1 MAIIDSNVLIQLDT
15 EFKQSKPITT
25 MKELF
30 SALYEAGEFWRAE
43 NKEIK
48 EITRGDRKGET
59 EEKVPVPAIED
70 VAKALRKYCHFTFI
84 GIGRTTDKSPLYVF
98 DYDTGLYSDSADLF
112 NQLCHT
118 FDTRVHPKTWDSIKK
133 VVRLKTKM
141 RPTFSDPTLI
151 PVNNGVVNLETKKL
165 MPFSPDYVITAKIS
179 TDYQVNPVKP
189 LFDSKFD
196 FDNWLSEIAC
206 HDDEVI
212 TLLWQIMNE
221 AINPNHTRG
230 KMAIL
235 YGEGNNGKGTFQSLL
250 INLIGLSN
258 VSALKPDQF
267 MEKFKLSSLIGKV
280 CNIGDDI
287 SSKYLDE
294 VSDLMSIVTGDT
306 ITIEEKHLPSYEVSL
321 KLFCLFSGNALPNA
335 RNKSQGWYRRLCIV
349 PFNADFNGSK
359 EVPEIKNIYLKDRQL
374 LEWVLW
380 KIINIEPFE
389 KFIEPSVVTKTLD
402 NYKKDNDFVLSW
414 VIDVYLPEE
423 WNEFPK
429 FPLFLAREKMED
441 YLRDNGIDNPNLYGF
456 GGKLVGHLNQLADGD
471 FELKQGRLNVTEVN
485 YFEGHFNTEKLKK
498 SVPLILNHKYV

>member
-1 MAIIDSNVLIQLDT
+1 MEQVSTIS
-15 EFKQSKPITT
+15 EPKS

-30 SALYEAGEFWRAE
+30 SALYEAGELWREE

-48 EITRGDRKGET
+48 EITRGDRKGEI
-59 EEKVPVPAIED
+59 EEKIPVPAIED

-118 FDTRVHPKTWDSIKK
+118 FDTRVHPKTWDSIKR
-133 VVRLKTKM
+133 VVRLKPKM

-189 LFDSKFD
+189 LFDGKFD

-206 HDDEVI
+206 HDNEVI

-235 YGEGNNGKGTFQSLL
+235 YGEGNNGKGTFQGLL

-359 EVPEIKNIYLKDRQL
+359 EIPEIKNIYLKDRQL

-389 KFIEPSVVTKTLD
+389 KFIEPAVVTKTLD

-414 VIDVYLPEE
+414 VVDVYIPSR
-423 WNEFPK
+423 WNEFSK
-429 FPLFLAREKMED
+429 FPLFLAKEKLEE
-441 YLRDNGIDNPNLYGF
+441 YLRDSGIDHANMYGF
-456 GGKLVGHLNQLADGD
+456 GNRLISHLSSMDEAT
-471 FELKQGRLNVTEVN
+471 FTLKVGRLNAEEVAV
-485 YFEGHFNTEKLKK
+485 FDDVFNKDRLKK
-498 SVPLILNHKYV
+498 SQRLIIRE

>member
-30 SALYEAGEFWRAE
+30 SALYEAGELWRAE

-59 EEKVPVPAIED
+59 EEKIPVPTIED
-70 VAKALRKYCHFTFI
+70 VAKALRQYCHFTFI

-151 PVNNGVVNLETKKL
+151 PVNNGVVNLETKEL
-165 MPFSPDYVITAKIS
+165 MPFSPNYVITAKIS

-359 EVPEIKNIYLKDRQL
+359 EIPEIKNIYLKDRQL

-414 VIDVYLPEE
+414 VIDVYLPSKWDEYA
-423 WNEFPK
+423 K
-429 FPLFLAREKMED
+429 FPLFLAKEKMEE
-441 YLRDNGIDNPNLYGF
+441 YLKDSGIEHANMYGF
-456 GGKLVGHLNQLADGD
+456 GNRLVSHLTSMNDAT
-471 FELKQGRLNVTEVN
+471 FTLKVGRLNSEEVAIFDD
-485 YFEGHFNTEKLKK
+485 YFNKDRLKK
-498 SVPLILNHKYV
+498 SQRLIIRE

>member
-1 MAIIDSNVLIQLDT
+1 MEQVSTIS
-15 EFKQSKPITT
+15 EPKS

-30 SALYEAGEFWRAE
+30 SALYEAGELWREE

-48 EITRGDRKGET
+48 EITRGDRKGEI
-59 EEKVPVPAIED
+59 EEKIPVPTIED

-98 DYDTGLYSDSADLF
+98 NYDTGLYSDSADLF

-189 LFDSKFD
+189 LFDGKFD

-206 HDDEVI
+206 HDNEVT

-235 YGEGNNGKGTFQSLL
+235 YGEGNNGKGTFQGLL

-335 RNKSQGWYRRLCIV
+335 RNKSKGWYRRLCIV

-359 EVPEIKNIYLKDRQL
+359 EIPEIKNIYLKDRQL

-389 KFIEPSVVTKTLD
+389 KFIEPAVVTKTLD

-414 VIDVYLPEE
+414 VVDVYIPSR
-423 WNEFPK
+423 WNEFSK
-429 FPLFLAREKMED
+429 FPLFLAKEKLEE
-441 YLRDNGIDNPNLYGF
+441 YLRDSGIDHANMYGF
-456 GGKLVGHLNQLADGD
+456 GNRLISHLSSMDEAT
-471 FELKQGRLNVTEVN
+471 FTLKVGRLNAEEVAV
-485 YFEGHFNTEKLKK
+485 FDDVFNKDRLKK
-498 SVPLILNHKYV
+498 SQRLIIRE

>member
-1 MAIIDSNVLIQLDT
+1 MEQVSTIS
-15 EFKQSKPITT
+15 EPKS

-30 SALYEAGEFWRAE
+30 SALYEAGELWREE

-48 EITRGDRKGET
+48 EITRGDRKGEI
-59 EEKVPVPAIED
+59 EEKIPVPAIED

-118 FDTRVHPKTWDSIKK
+118 FDTRVHPKTWDSIKR

-165 MPFSPDYVITAKIS
+165 MPFSPNYVITAKIS

-189 LFDSKFD
+189 LFDGKFD

-206 HDDEVI
+206 HDNEVI

-235 YGEGNNGKGTFQSLL
+235 YGEGNNGKGTFQGLL

-359 EVPEIKNIYLKDRQL
+359 EIPEIKNIYLKDRQL

-389 KFIEPSVVTKTLD
+389 KFIEPAVVTKTLD

-414 VIDVYLPEE
+414 VVDVYIPSR
-423 WNEFPK
+423 WNEFSK
-429 FPLFLAREKMED
+429 FPLFLAKEKLEE
-441 YLRDNGIDNPNLYGF
+441 YLRDSGIDHANMYGF
-456 GGKLVGHLNQLADGD
+456 GNRLISHLSSMDEAT
-471 FELKQGRLNVTEVN
+471 FTLKVGRLNAEEVAV
-485 YFEGHFNTEKLKK
+485 FDDVFNKDRLKK
-498 SVPLILNHKYV
+498 SQRLIIRE

>member
-1 MAIIDSNVLIQLDT
+1 MARNIELEQLQAEMEQVST
-15 EFKQSKPITT
+15 ISEPKS

-30 SALYEAGEFWRAE
+30 SALYEAGELWREE

-59 EEKVPVPAIED
+59 EEKIPVPTIED

-98 DYDTGLYSDSADLF
+98 NYDTGLYSDSADLF

-165 MPFSPDYVITAKIS
+165 MPFSPDYAITAKIS

-189 LFDSKFD
+189 LFDGKFD

-206 HDDEVI
+206 HDNEVI

-235 YGEGNNGKGTFQSLL
+235 YGEGNNGKGTFQGLL

-359 EVPEIKNIYLKDRQL
+359 EIPEIKNIYLKDRQL

-389 KFIEPSVVTKTLD
+389 KFIEPALVRKTLD

-414 VIDVYLPEE
+414 VVDVYIPSR
-423 WNEFPK
+423 WNEFSK
-429 FPLFLAREKMED
+429 FPLFLAKEKLEE
-441 YLRDNGIDNPNLYGF
+441 YLRDSGIDHANMYGF
-456 GGKLVGHLNQLADGD
+456 GNRLISHLSSMDEAT
-471 FELKQGRLNVTEVN
+471 FTLKVGRLNAEEVAV
-485 YFEGHFNTEKLKK
+485 FDDVFNKDRLKK
-498 SVPLILNHKYV
+498 SQRLIIRE

>member
-1 MAIIDSNVLIQLDT
+1 MEQVSTIS
-15 EFKQSKPITT
+15 EPKS

-30 SALYEAGEFWRAE
+30 SVLYEAGELWREE

-48 EITRGDRKGET
+48 EITRGDRKGEI
-59 EEKVPVPAIED
+59 EEKIPVPAIED

-112 NQLCHT
+112 NQLCYT

-189 LFDSKFD
+189 LFDGKFD

-206 HDDEVI
+206 HDNEVI

-235 YGEGNNGKGTFQSLL
+235 YGEGNNGKGTFQGLL

-359 EVPEIKNIYLKDRQL
+359 EIPEIKNIYLKDRQL

-389 KFIEPSVVTKTLD
+389 KFIEPAVVTKTLD

-414 VIDVYLPEE
+414 VVDVYIPSR
-423 WNEFPK
+423 WNEFSK
-429 FPLFLAREKMED
+429 FPLFLAKEKLEE
-441 YLRDNGIDNPNLYGF
+441 YLRDSGIDHANMYGF
-456 GGKLVGHLNQLADGD
+456 GNRLISHLSSMDEAT
-471 FELKQGRLNVTEVN
+471 FTLKVGRLNAEEVAV
-485 YFEGHFNTEKLKK
+485 FDDVFNKDRLKK
-498 SVPLILNHKYV
+498 SQRLIIRE

>member
-1 MAIIDSNVLIQLDT
+1 
-15 EFKQSKPITT
+15 
-25 MKELF
+25 
-30 SALYEAGEFWRAE
+30 
-43 NKEIK
+43 
-48 EITRGDRKGET
+48 
-59 EEKVPVPAIED
+59 
-70 VAKALRKYCHFTFI
+70 
-84 GIGRTTDKSPLYVF
+84 
-98 DYDTGLYSDSADLF
+98 
-112 NQLCHT
+112 
-118 FDTRVHPKTWDSIKK
+118 
-133 VVRLKTKM
+133 M

-151 PVNNGVVNLETKKL
+151 PVNNGVVNLETKEL

-189 LFDSKFD
+189 LFDGKFD

-206 HDDEVI
+206 HDNEVI

-235 YGEGNNGKGTFQSLL
+235 YGEGNNGKGTFQGLL

-359 EVPEIKNIYLKDRQL
+359 EIPEIKNIYLKDRQL

-389 KFIEPSVVTKTLD
+389 KFIEPAVVTKTLD

-414 VIDVYLPEE
+414 VVDVYIPSR
-423 WNEFPK
+423 WNEFSK
-429 FPLFLAREKMED
+429 FPLFLAKEKLEE
-441 YLRDNGIDNPNLYGF
+441 YLRDSGIDHANMYGF
-456 GGKLVGHLNQLADGD
+456 GNRLISHLSSMDEAT
-471 FELKQGRLNVTEVN
+471 FTLKVGRLNAEEVAV
-485 YFEGHFNTEKLKK
+485 FDDVFNKDRLKK
-498 SVPLILNHKYV
+498 SQRLIIRE

>member
-1 MAIIDSNVLIQLDT
+1 MEQVSTIS
-15 EFKQSKPITT
+15 EPKS

-30 SALYEAGEFWRAE
+30 SALYEAGELWREE

-48 EITRGDRKGET
+48 EITRGDRKGEI
-59 EEKVPVPAIED
+59 EEKIPVPAIED

-118 FDTRVHPKTWDSIKK
+118 FDTRVHPKTWDSIKR

-165 MPFSPDYVITAKIS
+165 MPFSPNYVITAKIS

-189 LFDSKFD
+189 LFDGKFD

-206 HDDEVI
+206 HDNEVI

-235 YGEGNNGKGTFQSLL
+235 YGEGNNGKGTFQGLL

-267 MEKFKLSSLIGKV
+267 VEKFKLSSLIGKV

-359 EVPEIKNIYLKDRQL
+359 EIPEIKNIYLKDRQL

-389 KFIEPSVVTKTLD
+389 KFIEPAVVTKTLD

-414 VIDVYLPEE
+414 VVDVYIPSR
-423 WNEFPK
+423 WNEFSK
-429 FPLFLAREKMED
+429 FPLFLAKEKLEE
-441 YLRDNGIDNPNLYGF
+441 YLRDSGIDHANMYGF
-456 GGKLVGHLNQLADGD
+456 GNRLISHLSSMDEAT
-471 FELKQGRLNVTEVN
+471 FTLKVGRLNAEEVAV
-485 YFEGHFNTEKLKK
+485 FDDVFNKDRLKK
-498 SVPLILNHKYV
+498 SQRLIIRE

>member
-1 MAIIDSNVLIQLDT
+1 MEQVSTIS
-15 EFKQSKPITT
+15 EPKS

-30 SALYEAGEFWRAE
+30 SALYEAGELWREE

-48 EITRGDRKGET
+48 EITRGDRKGEI
-59 EEKVPVPAIED
+59 EEKIPVPAIED

-179 TDYQVNPVKP
+179 TDYQVDPVKP
-189 LFDSKFD
+189 LFDGKFD

-206 HDDEVI
+206 HDNEVI

-235 YGEGNNGKGTFQSLL
+235 YGEGNNGKGTFQGLL

-359 EVPEIKNIYLKDRQL
+359 EIPEIKNIYLKDRQL

-389 KFIEPSVVTKTLD
+389 KFIEPAVVTKTLD

-414 VIDVYLPEE
+414 VVDVYIPSR
-423 WNEFPK
+423 WNEFSK
-429 FPLFLAREKMED
+429 FPLFLAKEKLEE
-441 YLRDNGIDNPNLYGF
+441 YLRDSGIDHANMYGF
-456 GGKLVGHLNQLADGD
+456 GNRLISHLSSMDEAT
-471 FELKQGRLNVTEVN
+471 FTLKVGRLNAEEVAV
-485 YFEGHFNTEKLKK
+485 FDDVFNKDRLKK
-498 SVPLILNHKYV
+498 SQRLIIRE

>member
-1 MAIIDSNVLIQLDT
+1 MARNIELEQLQAEMEQVST
-15 EFKQSKPITT
+15 ISEPKS

-30 SALYEAGEFWRAE
+30 SALYEAGELWREE

-48 EITRGDRKGET
+48 EITRGDRKGEI
-59 EEKVPVPAIED
+59 EEKIPVPTIED
-70 VAKALRKYCHFTFI
+70 VAKVLRKYCHFTFI

-98 DYDTGLYSDSADLF
+98 NYDTGLYSDSADLF

-189 LFDSKFD
+189 LFDGKFD

-235 YGEGNNGKGTFQSLL
+235 YGEGNNGKGTFQGLL

-321 KLFCLFSGNALPNA
+321 KLFCLFSGNVLPNA

-359 EVPEIKNIYLKDRQL
+359 EIPEIKNIYLKDRQL

-389 KFIEPSVVTKTLD
+389 KFIEPAVVTKTLD

-414 VIDVYLPEE
+414 VVDVYIPSR
-423 WNEFPK
+423 WNEFSK
-429 FPLFLAREKMED
+429 FPLFLAKEKLEE
-441 YLRDNGIDNPNLYGF
+441 YLRDSGIDHANMYGF
-456 GGKLVGHLNQLADGD
+456 GNRLISHLSSMDEAT
-471 FELKQGRLNVTEVN
+471 FTLKVGRLNAEEVAV
-485 YFEGHFNTEKLKK
+485 FDDVFNKDRLKK
-498 SVPLILNHKYV
+498 SQRLIIRE

>member
-1 MAIIDSNVLIQLDT
+1 MEQVSTIS
-15 EFKQSKPITT
+15 EPKS

-30 SALYEAGEFWRAE
+30 SALYEAGELWREE

-59 EEKVPVPAIED
+59 EEKIPVPTIED

-98 DYDTGLYSDSADLF
+98 NYDTGLYSDSADLF

-165 MPFSPDYVITAKIS
+165 MPFSPDYAITAKIS

-189 LFDSKFD
+189 LFDGKFD

-206 HDDEVI
+206 HDNEVT

-235 YGEGNNGKGTFQSLL
+235 YGEGNNGKGTFQGLL

-335 RNKSQGWYRRLCIV
+335 RNKSKGWYRRLCIV

-359 EVPEIKNIYLKDRQL
+359 EIPEIKNIYLKDRQL

-389 KFIEPSVVTKTLD
+389 KFIEPAVVTKTLD

-414 VIDVYLPEE
+414 VVDVYIPSR
-423 WNEFPK
+423 WNEFSK
-429 FPLFLAREKMED
+429 FPLFLAKEKLEE
-441 YLRDNGIDNPNLYGF
+441 YLRDSGIDHANMYGF
-456 GGKLVGHLNQLADGD
+456 GNRLISHLSSMDEAT
-471 FELKQGRLNVTEVN
+471 FTLKVGRLNAEEVAV
-485 YFEGHFNTEKLKK
+485 FDDVFNKDRLKK
-498 SVPLILNHKYV
+498 SQRLIIRE

>member
-189 LFDSKFD
+189 LFDGKFD

-359 EVPEIKNIYLKDRQL
+359 EIPEIKNIYLKDRQL

-380 KIINIEPFE
+380 KIINIKPFE

-414 VIDVYLPEE
+414 VIDVYLPSKWDEYA
-423 WNEFPK
+423 K
-429 FPLFLAREKMED
+429 FPLFLAKEKMEE
-441 YLRDNGIDNPNLYGF
+441 YLKDSGIEHANMYGF
-456 GGKLVGHLNQLADGD
+456 GNRLVSHLTSMNDAT
-471 FELKQGRLNVTEVN
+471 FTLKVGRLNSEEVAIFDD
-485 YFEGHFNTEKLKK
+485 YFNKDRLKK
-498 SVPLILNHKYV
+498 SQRLIIRE

>member
-151 PVNNGVVNLETKKL
+151 PVNNGVVNLETKEL

-189 LFDSKFD
+189 LFDGKFD

-359 EVPEIKNIYLKDRQL
+359 EIPEIKNIYLKDRQL

-414 VIDVYLPEE
+414 VIDVYLPSKWDEYA
-423 WNEFPK
+423 K
-429 FPLFLAREKMED
+429 FPLFLAKEKMEE
-441 YLRDNGIDNPNLYGF
+441 YLKDSGIEHANMYGF
-456 GGKLVGHLNQLADGD
+456 GNRLVSHLTSMNDAT
-471 FELKQGRLNVTEVN
+471 FTLKVGRLNSEEVAIFDD
-485 YFEGHFNTEKLKK
+485 YFNKDRLKK
-498 SVPLILNHKYV
+498 SQRLIIRE

>member
-59 EEKVPVPAIED
+59 EEKIPVPTFED

-189 LFDSKFD
+189 LFDGKFD

-235 YGEGNNGKGTFQSLL
+235 YGEGNNGKGIFQSLL

-359 EVPEIKNIYLKDRQL
+359 EIPEIKNIYLKDRQL

-414 VIDVYLPEE
+414 VIDVYLPSKWDEYA
-423 WNEFPK
+423 K
-429 FPLFLAREKMED
+429 FPLFLAKEKMEE
-441 YLRDNGIDNPNLYGF
+441 YLKDSGIEHANMYGF
-456 GGKLVGHLNQLADGD
+456 GNRLVSHLTSMNDAT
-471 FELKQGRLNVTEVN
+471 FTLKVGRLNSEEVAIFDD
-485 YFEGHFNTEKLKK
+485 YFNKDRLKK
-498 SVPLILNHKYV
+498 SQRLIIRE

>member
-1 MAIIDSNVLIQLDT
+1 MEQVSTIS
-15 EFKQSKPITT
+15 EPKS

-30 SALYEAGEFWRAE
+30 SALYEAGELWREE

-59 EEKVPVPAIED
+59 EEKIPVPAIED

-179 TDYQVNPVKP
+179 TDYQVDPVKP
-189 LFDSKFD
+189 LFDGKFD

-206 HDDEVI
+206 HDNEVI

-235 YGEGNNGKGTFQSLL
+235 YGEGNNGKGTFQGLL

-359 EVPEIKNIYLKDRQL
+359 EIPEIKNIYLKDRQL

-389 KFIEPSVVTKTLD
+389 KFIEPAVVTKTLD

-414 VIDVYLPEE
+414 VVDVYIPSR
-423 WNEFPK
+423 WNKFSK
-429 FPLFLAREKMED
+429 FPIFLAKEKLEE
-441 YLRDNGIDNPNLYGF
+441 YLRDSGIDHANMYGF
-456 GGKLVGHLNQLADGD
+456 GNRLISHLSSMDEAT
-471 FELKQGRLNVTEVN
+471 FTLKVGRLNAEEVAV
-485 YFEGHFNTEKLKK
+485 FDDVFNKDRLKK
-498 SVPLILNHKYV
+498 SQRLIIRE

>member
-59 EEKVPVPAIED
+59 EEKIPVPTFED

-189 LFDSKFD
+189 LFDGKFD

-359 EVPEIKNIYLKDRQL
+359 EIPEIKNIYLKDRQL

-414 VIDVYLPEE
+414 VIDVYLPSKWDEYA
-423 WNEFPK
+423 K
-429 FPLFLAREKMED
+429 FPLFLAKEKMEE
-441 YLRDNGIDNPNLYGF
+441 YLKDSGIEHANMYGF
-456 GGKLVGHLNQLADGD
+456 GNRLVSHLTSMNDAT
-471 FELKQGRLNVTEVN
+471 FTLKVGRLNSEEVAIFDD
-485 YFEGHFNTEKLKK
+485 YFNKDRLKK
-498 SVPLILNHKYV
+498 SQRLIIRE

>member
-1 MAIIDSNVLIQLDT
+1 MEQASTIS
-15 EFKQSKPITT
+15 EPKS

-30 SALYEAGEFWRAE
+30 SALYEAGELWREE

-48 EITRGDRKGET
+48 EITRGDRKGEI
-59 EEKVPVPAIED
+59 EEKIPVPTIED
-70 VAKALRKYCHFTFI
+70 VAKVLRKYCHFTFI

-98 DYDTGLYSDSADLF
+98 NYDTGLYSDSADLF

-189 LFDSKFD
+189 LFDGKFD

-206 HDDEVI
+206 HDNEVI

-235 YGEGNNGKGTFQSLL
+235 YGEGNNGKGTFQGLL

-321 KLFCLFSGNALPNA
+321 KLFCLFSGNVLPNA

-359 EVPEIKNIYLKDRQL
+359 EIPEIKNIYLKDRQL

-389 KFIEPSVVTKTLD
+389 KFIEPAVVTKTLD

-414 VIDVYLPEE
+414 VVDVYIPSR
-423 WNEFPK
+423 WNEFSK
-429 FPLFLAREKMED
+429 FPLFLAKEKLEE
-441 YLRDNGIDNPNLYGF
+441 YLRDSGIDHANMYGF
-456 GGKLVGHLNQLADGD
+456 GNRLISHLSSMDEAT
-471 FELKQGRLNVTEVN
+471 FTLKVGRLNAEEVAV
-485 YFEGHFNTEKLKK
+485 FDDVFNKDRLKK
-498 SVPLILNHKYV
+498 SQRLIIRE

>member
-1 MAIIDSNVLIQLDT
+1 MEQVSTIS
-15 EFKQSKPITT
+15 EPKS

-30 SALYEAGEFWRAE
+30 SALYEAGELWREE

-48 EITRGDRKGET
+48 EITRGDRKGEI
-59 EEKVPVPAIED
+59 EEKIPVPAIED

-98 DYDTGLYSDSADLF
+98 NYDTGLYSDSADLF

-189 LFDSKFD
+189 LFDGKFD

-206 HDDEVI
+206 HDNEVI

-235 YGEGNNGKGTFQSLL
+235 YGEGNNGKGTFQGLL

-359 EVPEIKNIYLKDRQL
+359 EIPEIKNIYLKDRQL

-389 KFIEPSVVTKTLD
+389 KFIEPAVVTKTLD

-414 VIDVYLPEE
+414 VVDVYIPSR
-423 WNEFPK
+423 WNEFSK
-429 FPLFLAREKMED
+429 FPLFLAKEKLEE
-441 YLRDNGIDNPNLYGF
+441 YLRDSGIDHANMYGF
-456 GGKLVGHLNQLADGD
+456 GNRLISHLSSMDEAT
-471 FELKQGRLNVTEVN
+471 FTLKVGRLNAEEVAV
-485 YFEGHFNTEKLKK
+485 FDDVFNKDRLKK
-498 SVPLILNHKYV
+498 SQRLIIRE

>member
-30 SALYEAGEFWRAE
+30 SALYEAGELWRAE

-59 EEKVPVPAIED
+59 EEKIPVPTIED
-70 VAKALRKYCHFTFI
+70 VAKALRQYCHFTFI

-151 PVNNGVVNLETKKL
+151 PVNNGVVNLETKEL

-189 LFDSKFD
+189 LFDGKFD

-359 EVPEIKNIYLKDRQL
+359 EIPEIKNIYLKDRQL

-414 VIDVYLPEE
+414 VIDVYLPSKWDEYA
-423 WNEFPK
+423 K
-429 FPLFLAREKMED
+429 FPLFLAKEKMEE
-441 YLRDNGIDNPNLYGF
+441 YLKDSGIEHANMYGF
-456 GGKLVGHLNQLADGD
+456 GNRLVSHLTSMNDAT
-471 FELKQGRLNVTEVN
+471 FTLKVGRLNSEEVAIFDD
-485 YFEGHFNTEKLKK
+485 YFNKDRLKK
-498 SVPLILNHKYV
+498 SQRLIIRE

>member
-1 MAIIDSNVLIQLDT
+1 MEQVSTIS
-15 EFKQSKPITT
+15 EPKS

-30 SALYEAGEFWRAE
+30 SALYEAGELWREE

-48 EITRGDRKGET
+48 EITRGDRKGEI
-59 EEKVPVPAIED
+59 EEKIPVPAIED

-118 FDTRVHPKTWDSIKK
+118 FDTRVHPKTWDSIKR

-189 LFDSKFD
+189 LFDGKFD

-206 HDDEVI
+206 HDNEVI

-235 YGEGNNGKGTFQSLL
+235 YGEGNNGKGTFQGLL
-250 INLIGLSN
+250 IKLIGLSS

-359 EVPEIKNIYLKDRQL
+359 EIPEIKNIYLKDRQL

-389 KFIEPSVVTKTLD
+389 KFIEPAVVTKTLD

-414 VIDVYLPEE
+414 VVDVYIPSR
-423 WNEFPK
+423 WNEFSK
-429 FPLFLAREKMED
+429 FPLFLAKEKLEE
-441 YLRDNGIDNPNLYGF
+441 YLRDSGIDHANMYGF
-456 GGKLVGHLNQLADGD
+456 GNRLISHLSSMDEAT
-471 FELKQGRLNVTEVN
+471 FTLKVGRLNAEEVAV
-485 YFEGHFNTEKLKK
+485 FDDVFNKDRLKK
-498 SVPLILNHKYV
+498 SQRLIIRE

>member
-59 EEKVPVPAIED
+59 EEKIPVPTFED

-359 EVPEIKNIYLKDRQL
+359 EIPEIKNIYLKDRQL

-414 VIDVYLPEE
+414 VIDVYLPSKWDEYA
-423 WNEFPK
+423 K
-429 FPLFLAREKMED
+429 FPLFLAKEKMEE
-441 YLRDNGIDNPNLYGF
+441 YLKDSGIEHANMYGF
-456 GGKLVGHLNQLADGD
+456 GNRLVSHLTSMNDAT
-471 FELKQGRLNVTEVN
+471 FTLKVGRLNSEEVAIFDD
-485 YFEGHFNTEKLKK
+485 YFNKDRLKK
-498 SVPLILNHKYV
+498 SQRLIIRE